1 MALKVGD
8 IAPDFKLQAAI
19 GEKKGE
25 FQLSQHRGKTVVLLF
40 YALDFT
46 PVCQNELPAF
56 EQALPDFSAAN
67 AELVGV
73 NTDTVFSH
81 IAFQK
86 EAGGITYPIVSDR
99 WPYAE
104 VAKSYGIFPPASHPV
119 AFSNERAIF
128 VVDKDGKIAWSR
140 VYQLGQLPEVK
151 EVLDV
156 VKKLAS
162 GSAAAAS

>member
-1 MALKVGD
+1 MALKAGD
-8 IAPDFKLQAAI
+8 TAPDFKLKAAI
-19 GEKKGE
+19 GNQQGE
-25 FQLSQHRGKTVVLLF
+25 FQLSNHKGKTVVLLF

-56 EQALPDFSAAN
+56 QQHVSDFAAAN
-67 AELVGV
+67 AELVGI

-86 EAGGITYPIVSDR
+86 EVGGITYPIVADR

-104 VAKSYGIFPPASHPV
+104 VAKSYGIFPPTTHPV
-119 AFSNERAIF
+119 AFANERAIF
-128 VVDKDGKIAWSR
+128 VVDKEGKIAWSK
-140 VYQLGQLPEVK
+140 VYELGQLPDVR
-151 EVLDV
+151 EVLEV
-156 VKKLAS
+156 AMKLAA